1 MKNLFASLQLW
12 KKFALLGVIGLALF
26 GVPTTLYLISAEGI
40 IAHKQREMK
49 GVNPARALLRTVQ
62 LMQQHRGMSAILI
75 GGNAGIGSQRQAK
88 AQEVDKAFQT
98 LFEELKKT
106 GLHSPAI
113 EKDLATVQSTWS
125 GLRDGIGAG
134 QVAGPKSFVTHS
146 EQIARLFEINDLIL
160 DHFKLS
166 LDADLDSSKLIIGAF
181 VAFPLLT
188 EELGKMRARGSALLA
203 KKVATQEDKLGII
216 RPSQRGQERL
226 KQADK
231 LFQQAFALN
240 ATLKDS
246 LGGTVDNA
254 RKLALGAIVLA
265 DEKVL
270 KPEALDFPPQEYFA
284 RFTEAID
291 AQFKVV
297 DVVIVN
303 LESTL
308 GHQTAQL
315 RRDEIWVLGSI
326 SALALFAAWI
336 GTMLSRSITV
346 PMSESVS
353 MAQRV
358 ASCDLTSRAVVVGS
372 DESAQLLHALND
384 MTGSLVNIVGDV
396 RTSIDVIHVA
406 SKEIA
411 MGNTDLSS
419 RTESQASSLEETV
432 SSMEELTSTVRQNA
446 DNARQANS
454 LVTSASVLA
463 VKGGEVVGSVVQTM
477 GSIKESSSKIVEIIS
492 VIDGIAF
499 QTNILALNAAV
510 EAARAGEQGR
520 GFAVVASEVR
530 SLAQRSASAAKEIK
544 ELISDSVGKVD
555 AGGRLVDEAGA
566 TMGEIVTSVRHVAD
580 IMGEITAAS
589 QEQSVGIEEVNRAI
603 TQMDEITQQ
612 NAALVEQAAAAA
624 ESLQEQADIL
634 AQAVSVFK
642 ITPADGS
649 STVPGMSP
657 PRSLPTLARA
667 SATTPA
673 VKRSAATGKPAP
685 AKKTVAPVTKNLP
698 KPASASVKKPV
709 EAGGNANE
717 WEEF

>member
-1 MKNLFASLQLW
+1 MSLRRREEIKRGIGMKNLFASLQLW

-26 GVPTTLYLISAEGI
+26 GVPTVLYLISAEGI
-40 IAHKQREMK
+40 IAHKQLEVK
-49 GVNPARALLRTVQ
+49 GVNPARALLRTMQ

-75 GGNAGIGSQRQAK
+75 GGNAGVGPQRQAK

-98 LFEELKKT
+98 LFEELKKN
-106 GLHSPAI
+106 GVHNPAI
-113 EKDLATVQSTWS
+113 EKDLAAVQSTWN
-125 GLRDGIGAG
+125 GLRDGIGGG
-134 QVAGPKSFVTHS
+134 QVAGPQSFATHS
-146 EQIARLFEINDLIL
+146 DQISELFEINDLIL
-160 DHFKLS
+160 DDFKLS

-203 KKVATQEDKLGII
+203 KKTATQEDKLGII

-284 RFTEAID
+284 KFTDAID

-297 DVVIVN
+297 DVVILN

-308 GHQTAQL
+308 GKQVAQL

-346 PMSESVS
+346 PISESVS

-411 MGNTDLSS
+411 MGNADLSN
-419 RTESQASSLEETV
+419 RTESQASSLEETA
-432 SSMEELTSTVRQNA
+432 SSMEDLTSTVRQNA

-454 LVTSASVLA
+454 LVNSASVLA
-463 VKGGEVVGSVVQTM
+463 VKGGEVVVSVVQTM

-510 EAARAGEQGR
+510 E
-520 GFAVVASEVR
+520 
-530 SLAQRSASAAKEIK
+530 EIK

-566 TMGEIVTSVRHVAD
+566 TMGEIVTSVKHVAD

-642 ITPADGS
+642 ITPAEGS
-649 STVPGMSP
+649 ATASGISS
-657 PRSLPTLARA
+657 PRSVPTLAHA
-667 SATTPA
+667 SAPSAKRLA
-673 VKRSAATGKPAP
+673 VTGKPAP
-685 AKKTVAPVTKNLP
+685 VKKTAAPMTKNLP
-698 KPASASVKKPV
+698 KPASESVKKPV

>member
-1 MKNLFASLQLW
+1 MRNLFASLQLW
-12 KKFALLGVIGLALF
+12 KKFALLGVIGIVLF
-26 GVPTTLYLISAEGI
+26 GVPTALYISSAEGI
-40 IAHKQREMK
+40 IAHKQLEIK
-49 GVNPARALLRTVQ
+49 GVNPARALLRTMQ
-62 LMQQHRGMSAILI
+62 LMQQHRGMSAVLI
-75 GGNAGIGSQRQAK
+75 GGNAGVAPQRQAK
-88 AQEVDKAFQT
+88 AQEVDKAWQV
-98 LFEELKKT
+98 LFDELRKN
-106 GLHSPAI
+106 GVRDPAI
-113 EKDLATVQSTWS
+113 EKGLTAVQTAWN
-125 GLRDGIGAG
+125 GLRDGVAGG
-134 QVAGPKSFVTHS
+134 QVTGPQSFNTHS
-146 EQIARLFEINDLIL
+146 DQIARLFEINDLIL
-160 DHFKLS
+160 DDFKLS
-166 LDADLDSSKLIIGAF
+166 LDADLDSSKLITGAF

-188 EELGKMRARGSALLA
+188 EELGKMRARGSAMLA
-203 KKVATQEDKLGII
+203 KKAVTPDDKLAII

-226 KQADK
+226 RQADK
-231 LFQQAFALN
+231 LFQQAFLIN
-240 ATLKDS
+240 ASLRDS

-254 RKLALGAIVLA
+254 RKLALGAIALA

-270 KPEALDFPPQEYFA
+270 KPEALEFPPQEYFA

-297 DVVIVN
+297 DVVIGS

-308 GHQTAQL
+308 GQQTAQM
-315 RRDEIWVLGSI
+315 RRNEIWVLGCI

-384 MTGSLVNIVGDV
+384 MTGSLVHIVGDV

-411 MGNTDLSS
+411 MGNADLSN
-419 RTESQASSLEETV
+419 RTESQASSLEQTA

-454 LVTSASVLA
+454 LVTTASELA
-463 VKGGEVVGSVVQTM
+463 VKGGEVVGNVVHTM
-477 GSIKESSSKIVEIIS
+477 GSIKESSSKIVDIIS

-555 AGGRLVDEAGA
+555 AGGKLVDEAGA
-566 TMGEIVTSVRHVAD
+566 TMGEIVTSVKHVAD
-580 IMGEITAAS
+580 IMSEITAAS

-603 TQMDEITQQ
+603 THMDEITQQ

-634 AQAVSVFK
+634 AQTVSVFK
-642 ITPADGS
+642 ITPAERHAA
-649 STVPGMSP
+649 TPGMPLP
-657 PRSLPTLARA
+657 PVQAARRL
-667 SATTPA
+667 S
-673 VKRSAATGKPAP
+673 VVGKPATQKKAAAP
-685 AKKTVAPVTKNLP
+685 ALKVLS
-698 KPASASVKKPV
+698 KPAAKTTVKPAESA
-709 EAGGNANE
+709 GNAND